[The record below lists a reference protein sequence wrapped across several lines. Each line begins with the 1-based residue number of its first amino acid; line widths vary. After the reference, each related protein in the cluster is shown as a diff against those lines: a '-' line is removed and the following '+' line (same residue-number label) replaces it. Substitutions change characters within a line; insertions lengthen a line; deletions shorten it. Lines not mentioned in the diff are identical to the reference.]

1 MLYHYYNIMTT
12 TKEEL
17 VNTIKE
23 WVTVEKEMKLLSK
36 ELKQRRQR
44 KKELANALCE
54 TMKQNE
60 IDCFDISDG
69 KIIYTQ
75 NKVKAPISK
84 KHLLACLTKYF
95 QEKPNDNSAEIAE
108 YILES
113 RTIKIKDNIRLKGN
127 K

>member
-1 MLYHYYNIMTT
+1 MAN

-44 KKELANALCE
+44 KKELTNALCE
-54 TMKQNE
+54 TMKANE

-84 KHLLACLTKYF
+84 KHLLSCLTKYF
-95 QEKPNDNSAEIAE
+95 EKKPNDNSAEIAE
-108 YILES
+108 FILES
-113 RTIKIKDNIRLKGN
+113 REIKIKDNIRLKGN

>member
-1 MLYHYYNIMTT
+1 MAN

-44 KKELANALCE
+44 KKELTNALCE
-54 TMKQNE
+54 TMKENE

-84 KHLLACLTKYF
+84 KHLLSCLTKYF
-95 QEKPNDNSAEIAE
+95 EQKPNDNSAEIAE
-108 YILES
+108 FILES
-113 RTIKIKDNIRLKGN
+113 REIKIKDNIRLKGN

>member
-1 MLYHYYNIMTT
+1 MAN

-17 VNTIKE
+17 VSAIKE

-44 KKELANALCE
+44 KKELTEALCA
-54 TMKQNE
+54 TMKDNE

-69 KIIYTQ
+69 KIVYTQ

-84 KHLLACLTKYF
+84 KHLISCLTQYF
-95 QEKPNDNSAEIAE
+95 QQKPNDNSAEIAE
-108 YILES
+108 FILDS
-113 RTIKIKDNIRLKGN
+113 REVKIKDNIRLKGN

>member
-1 MLYHYYNIMTT
+1 MTS

-44 KKELANALCE
+44 KKELTNTLCE
-54 TMKQNE
+54 TMKENE

-69 KIIYTQ
+69 KIVYTQ

-84 KHLLACLTKYF
+84 KHLLTCLTKYF
-95 QEKPNDNSAEIAE
+95 EEKPNDNSAEIAE
-108 YILES
+108 FILES
-113 RTIKIKDNIRLKGN
+113 RQVKVKENIKLKGI

>member
-1 MLYHYYNIMTT
+1 MAN

-44 KKELANALCE
+44 KKELTNSLCE
-54 TMKQNE
+54 TMKENE

-84 KHLLACLTKYF
+84 KHLLSCLTKF
-95 QEKPNDNSAEIAE
+95 FEQKPNDNSAEIAE
-108 YILES
+108 FILES
-113 RTIKIKDNIRLKGN
+113 REIKIKDNIRLKGN

>member
-44 KKELANALCE
+44 KKELTNALCE

-60 IDCFDISDG
+60 IDCFDINDG
-69 KIIYTQ
+69 KIVYTQ

-84 KHLLACLTKYF
+84 RHLLTCLTKYF
-95 QEKPNDNSAEIAE
+95 EQKPNDNSAEIAE
-108 YILES
+108 FILDS
-113 RTIKIKDNIRLKGN
+113 REVKIKDNIRLKGN